1 MRLFRSGRRIL
12 FLLVHRF
19 VSKSGFTCSCAWRH
33 CGAEADAQ
41 EALAELNNLS
51 GVLEPFECEFIIDI
65 VDRSLRDMIAVIPQK
80 YLIQER
86 VAMYQPY
93 ESKVGKFAMLL
104 LHSINGICLTSCSY
118 RHSEHYG
125 QY

>member
-1 MRLFRSGRRIL
+1 VRLFRSGRRIL

-93 ESKVGKFAMLL
+93 ESKNIMDNTNEESSIDQDYLQAMENLRQDLL
-104 LHSINGICLTSCSY
+104 
-118 RHSEHYG
+118 E
-125 QY
+125 